1 MEWWRIALPVNNG
14 GRIPNPDLKY
24 GPNTLRIYTKA
35 AGESRNFPGRGIG
48 AVIFPSIW
56 CQVLQG
62 QATNDGFIDI
72 DGRSLSHKMS
82 VWELVGPLLAIS
94 SVPNKVRN
102 RTILALV
109 DNLGSVYWWNKG

>member
-1 MEWWRIALPVNNG
+1 MPYQSIIVG
-14 GRIPNPDLKY
+14 KIPNPDLKC
-24 GPNTLRIYTKA
+24 GPNKLKIYTDA
-35 AGESRNFPGRGIG
+35 AGGSRDFPGRGIG

-56 CQVLQG
+56 CQVLHRR
-62 QATNDGFIDI
+62 ATNKGFIDI

-102 RTILALV
+102 RTVLAFV
-109 DNLGSVYWWNKG
+109 DNIGSV